1 MAFRGTAPIQF
12 VDQEYID
19 NAMGFLEQAMKMTE
33 DLKTIGD
40 GVGVVTTAGVI
51 VEVLPALSALLTIVW
66 FSIRIYETETVQKL
80 LKEIKK

>member
-1 MAFRGTAPIQF
+1 
-12 VDQEYID
+12 
-19 NAMGFLEQAMKMTE
+19 MTE

-66 FSIRIYETETVQKL
+66 FSIRIFETETVQKI